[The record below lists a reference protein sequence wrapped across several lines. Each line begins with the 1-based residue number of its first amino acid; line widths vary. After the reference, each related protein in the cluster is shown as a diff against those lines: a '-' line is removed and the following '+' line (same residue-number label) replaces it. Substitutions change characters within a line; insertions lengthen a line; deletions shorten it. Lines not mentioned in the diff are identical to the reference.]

1 MSTPDTESAWCG
13 VTVWCQDWRAAEHLG
28 VAQLAPLLTAAE
40 QTDGISLWWF
50 TRKSAFWRIRWR
62 PGPGQGGQTPTAL
75 GERTLGGLLAGNAIH
90 RWAPAVYEPET
101 HAFGGPA
108 GMDVAHL
115 LFHTDSRNILAHLGQ
130 AHPDHRHE
138 VGLVL
143 AAALLNAAGQD
154 YYEQGDI
161 WTRVADHRR
170 TQQVRARQP
179 AVAPATRAAVH
190 RLLTARTVRPLEAL
204 PAWPAAFRHA
214 GRSLASLADQG
225 RLTRGIRAVLA
236 HHVLFAWNRLGIPA
250 SHQAQLA
257 HTAAHIVF
265 DDSGPTPTP
274 DER

>member
-1 MSTPDTESAWCG
+1 MSTLDIESAWCG
-13 VTVWCQDWRAAEHLG
+13 MTVWCQDWRAAEHLG
-28 VAQLAPLLTAAE
+28 VTQLAPLLTAAE

-50 TRKSAFWRIRWR
+50 TRKSASWRIRWC
-62 PGPGQGGQTPTAL
+62 PGPGEAGLTPMAL
-75 GERTLGGLLAGNAIH
+75 GEQILRGRLAGTAIN

-101 HAFGGPA
+101 HVFGGSA

-115 LFHTDSRNILAHLGQ
+115 LFHADSRSILAHLGK

-143 AAALLNAAGQD
+143 ATALLKAAGQD
-154 YYEQGDI
+154 FYEQGDI

-170 TQQVRARQP
+170 TSQVRQRQP
-179 AVAPATRAAVH
+179 AAAPTAQAAVH

-204 PAWPAAFRHA
+204 PEWPAAFRHA
-214 GRSLASLADQG
+214 GHSLASLANQG
-225 RLTRGIRAVLA
+225 QLTRGIRAVLA
-236 HHVLFAWNRLGIPA
+236 HHILFAWNRLGIPA
-250 SHQAQLA
+250 ANQAQLA

-265 DDSGPTPTP
+265 HDSHPVPTP